1 MSKVGQMSRDRVR
14 FFLHY
19 RYYGSEMCDVMQRA
33 FGIDVAT
40 FQELRG
46 ANEGGFWVLCRPSQ
60 FARFMIYRDG
70 AGVVN
75 GFKDL
80 NAVLIKQEQK
90 ITIAEHIARLYPGLT
105 NPLVA
110 QVLDAVG
117 MDPNDIVYQP
127 HIFDYDQV
135 EVWSN
140 SHSG

>member
-1 MSKVGQMSRDRVR
+1 MRKPMDNMSRDRVS

-33 FGIDVAT
+33 FGIDLAT

-46 ANEGGFWVLCRPSQ
+46 VNEGGFWILCRPSQ
-60 FARFMIYRDG
+60 FTRFMIYRDE

-80 NAVLIKQEQK
+80 NAVLIKREQSV
-90 ITIAEHIARLYPGLT
+90 TIAEHVARSCPGLT
-105 NPLVA
+105 ETLVA
-110 QVLDAVG
+110 QVLEAVG
-117 MDPNDIVYQP
+117 INPDKIHKPYTP
-127 HIFDYDQV
+127 SSDQI

-140 SHSG
+140 PHRD